1 MTRPAFMSINFGNPF
16 FCLVT
21 LTVSTIHGET
31 AITPPLGSFFHS
43 GRANR
48 VPSSTNLSSTPYMSW
63 SPIRMESRCTPG
75 ARKAPRIAIIP
86 PRGVPTVSAG
96 ETAATVSPSWAE
108 REMQL
113 SNKTMYISVLRI
125 YYLFLNNDINPFT

>member
-1 MTRPAFMSINFGNPF
+1 MTSPAFISISFGNPF

-43 GRANR
+43 GRANW

-86 PRGVPTVSAG
+86 PRGTSTVSAG
-96 ETAATVSPSWAE
+96 ETAATVSSCAE
-108 REMQL
+108 RETQL
-113 SNKTMYISVLRI
+113 SNKTMYISALRI
-125 YYLFLNNDINPFT
+125 YYLFLNKDINPFT